1 MQLISIILQVSQ
13 FLTQAHIERSIIKK
27 MLVGLVN
34 HWLIVFTNTRKVVQ
48 SLRGYSYYIQ

>member
-34 HWLIVFTNTRKVVQ
+34 HWLIVFTNTRKVV
-48 SLRGYSYYIQ
+48 